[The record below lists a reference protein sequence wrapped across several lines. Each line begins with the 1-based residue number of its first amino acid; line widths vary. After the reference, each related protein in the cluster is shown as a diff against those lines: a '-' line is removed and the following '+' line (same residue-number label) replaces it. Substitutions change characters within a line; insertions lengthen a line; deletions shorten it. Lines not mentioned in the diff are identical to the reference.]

1 MTRDCKDPLRKCV
14 CVCVRE
20 RKKERLRK
28 DVFDRVKIKL
38 YKRVRE

>member
-14 CVCVRE
+14 CVCERE
-20 RKKERLRK
+20 KKERLRK